1 MNDNDLQM
9 YFLEPKKDSETWD
22 MFNIRVNEFISKYK
36 EKGYDLTLYSNVEVE
51 FNSAYVYLIKEKSE
65 QPIQNVTGFNIN

>member
-22 MFNIRVNEFISKYK
+22 MFNMRVNEFISKYK

-51 FNSAYVYLIKEKSE
+51 FNSAYVYLIKEKSK
-65 QPIQNVTGFNIN
+65 QPIQNATGFNIN

>member
-36 EKGYDLTLYSNVEVE
+36 EDGYDLTVYSNVEVE
-51 FNSAYVYLIKEKSE
+51 FNSAYVYLIKEKRKQS
-65 QPIQNVTGFNIN
+65 IQNVTGFNIN

>member
-9 YFLEPKKDSETWD
+9 YFLEPKKGSETWD

-36 EKGYDLTLYSNVEVE
+36 EKGYDLTLYSNVEVK
-51 FNSAYVYLIKEKSE
+51 FNSAYVYLIKKKSK
-65 QPIQNVTGFNIN
+65 QPIQNVTRFNIN

>member
-22 MFNIRVNEFISKYK
+22 MFNMRVNEFINKYK

-51 FNSAYVYLIKEKSE
+51 FNSAYVYLIKEKCK
-65 QPIQNVTGFNIN
+65 QTIQNATGFNIN